1 MKMAELTAGGGAI
14 EGFRGRG
21 FRVGGIDYPGGV
33 IASAGGGAAWGA
45 TDLDAIDDAD
55 LPSGDLDLLILG
67 TGPAQHRPPAA
78 LIAAAAARGLAIEAM
93 DSRAAARTYNMLL
106 AEGRRV
112 AVALLPL

>member
-1 MKMAELTAGGGAI
+1 MEKLPAGSGAI

-21 FRVGGIDYPGGV
+21 FRVGGTDHPGG
-33 IASAGGGAAWGA
+33 ITANAAGGAPWLAA
-45 TDLDAIDDAD
+45 DLAALTLAD
-55 LPSGDLDLLILG
+55 LPAAEDIDLILIG
-67 TGPAQHRPPAA
+67 TGPTLHRVPAT
-78 LIAAAAARGLAIEAM
+78 LAAEAARAGITLEAM

>member
-1 MKMAELTAGGGAI
+1 MEELPAGSGAI

-33 IASAGGGAAWGA
+33 VASAAGGVAWDA
-45 TDLDAIDDAD
+45 TDLSALTEAD
-55 LPSGDLDLLILG
+55 LPSGELDLLIVG
-67 TGPAQHRPPAA
+67 TGPTMRRVPPA
-78 LIAAAAARGLAIEAM
+78 LVKAAAARGLAIEAM

-112 AVALLPL
+112 AAALLPL